1 MLKMFKKTKYILT
14 WSFPFIV
21 KRPIPTLTIV
31 EKLAKIKS
39 TFVDAYNEAKVVDT
53 EISEEVKFN
62 LALIQRTTE
71 ANTTLDQYQKDNG
84 KFMSQLSK
92 FI

>member
-21 KRPIPTLTIV
+21 KRPVPTLSIV
-31 EKLAKIKS
+31 ERLAKVKS
-39 TFVDAYNEAKVVDT
+39 TFIEAYKEADSVDNAIST
-53 EISEEVKFN
+53 EINSS
-62 LALIQRTTE
+62 LDLIKRTQD
-71 ANTTLDQYQKDNG
+71 NITTLEGLQKSNDR
-84 KFMSQLSK
+84 FMSQLAK

>member
-21 KRPIPTLTIV
+21 KRPIPILTIV
-31 EKLAKIKS
+31 EKLAKVKS
-39 TFVDAYNEAKVVDT
+39 TFVDAYNEAKVIDT
-53 EISEEVKFN
+53 EISEEVKYN
-62 LALIQRTTE
+62 LELIQRTTE
-71 ANTTLDQYQKDNG
+71 ANTTLDQYQKDNS

>member
-1 MLKMFKKTKYILT
+1 MLKIFKKTKYILT
-14 WSFPFIV
+14 WHFPFIV
-21 KRPIPTLTIV
+21 KRPVKTLSIV
-31 EKLAKIKS
+31 EKLAKVKS
-39 TFVDAYNEAKVVDT
+39 TFVDAYNEAKVVDN

-71 ANTTLDQYQKDNG
+71 ANATLDQYQKDNG